1 VHVYNRIGLQSAL
14 AVKEAVERL
23 SKKELSGIWS
33 VFVKWVTDSVESV
46 SKEVPEKEFAI
57 TTIRVMSS
65 MATFSLANVS
75 SPEPQVLSSCV
86 KSMNDA
92 LKFVTCK
99 KTGASVCD
107 MSEKYWKI
115 HPELELDMS
124 VNAIRWLLNQALL
137 PKATVSF
144 CFNCNYFL
152 LL

>member
-1 VHVYNRIGLQSAL
+1 M
-14 AVKEAVERL
+14 
-23 SKKELSGIWS
+23 
-33 VFVKWVTDSVESV
+33 KWVTDSVESA

-57 TTIRVMSS
+57 TTILVMSS

-115 HPELELDMS
+115 HPELELEMC

-152 LL
+152 LLELKI